1 MEFRFEAHAKITR
14 IRKRDVIF
22 LHIKEKEV
30 SSKIRIKKA
39 SKKKKYIPI
48 PKRNKIKIRKRKGL
62 TQPGF
67 RSSNIIDYTSSMQ
80 EPTVQINTQI
90 TDPTVRTGSLK
101 H

>member
-39 SKKKKYIPI
+39 SKKKVYSN
-48 PKRNKIKIRKRKGL
+48 PKKK
-62 TQPGF
+62 
-67 RSSNIIDYTSSMQ
+67 
-80 EPTVQINTQI
+80 
-90 TDPTVRTGSLK
+90 
-101 H
+101 